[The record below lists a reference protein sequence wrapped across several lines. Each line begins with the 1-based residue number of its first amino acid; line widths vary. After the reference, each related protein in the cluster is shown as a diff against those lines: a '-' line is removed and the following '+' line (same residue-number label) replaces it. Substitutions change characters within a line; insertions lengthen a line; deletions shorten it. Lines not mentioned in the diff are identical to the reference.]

1 MLDDWPDM
9 EPLSLLALVVTSS
22 TGEMGPGSGLS
33 GDGEGCRLSLVFVS
47 VLVCSPLELISTVFP
62 SPLLRRMTGIPPDI
76 RQLIITDSRDG
87 IEDI

>member
-1 MLDDWPDM
+1 MVDDWPDM
-9 EPLSLLALVVTSS
+9 EPLPLLAPVVTSS
-22 TGEMGPGSGLS
+22 TGEGGPGSGLAE
-33 GDGEGCRLSLVFVS
+33 DGEGSRSSLVLVS

-76 RQLIITDSRDG
+76 RQLIITDSRDV

>member
-9 EPLSLLALVVTSS
+9 EPLSLLASVVTSS
-22 TGEMGPGSGLS
+22 TGEGGPGSGLA
-33 GDGEGCRLSLVFVS
+33 GDGDGCRSSLVFVS
-47 VLVCSPLELISTVFP
+47 ALFCSPLELISTVFP